1 MIWDYTEANP
11 FSASCGNWDGAC
23 LGWIPK
29 VIESLPGGAPAGI
42 GRQAAAQDSPPDHA
56 LAQTPDLANCIVI
69 SSDPPYYDNIGH
81 ADLSDFFYVWQRRT
95 LAKIHPD
102 LFRTML
108 VPKAKEL
115 VASPYRHGGKKQAE
129 AFFLTGM
136 SAALERMAECN
147 KRGLPATIYYAFKQS
162 ETDKNGT
169 ASTGWETFLDAAL
182 RAGFALSGTWPTRTD
197 LGNRMN
203 GQSTNALAS
212 SIVLVCRTREEA
224 AGAVTRAE
232 FRRELRAELP
242 AALASLQRAN
252 IAAVDVA
259 QASIGPGMAIFS
271 RHAQVL
277 EADGSA
283 MTVRTALQ
291 LTNEALDEHL
301 NAQEGEAD
309 SDTRFAVTWYEQH
322 GFESGAFGE
331 AETLAKARNVSVA
344 GIVEAGIARASAG
357 AWSVPPSW
365 RSERT
370 KDRLTK
376 RWRNPGI
383 ERPEIG
389 AWENV
394 VQAVTVMH
402 PAVDTVDDVN
412 IVVTGRLSGG

>member
-1 MIWDYTEANP
+1 
-11 FSASCGNWDGAC
+11 
-23 LGWIPK
+23 
-29 VIESLPGGAPAGI
+29 
-42 GRQAAAQDSPPDHA
+42 
-56 LAQTPDLANCIVI
+56 
-69 SSDPPYYDNIGH
+69 
-81 ADLSDFFYVWQRRT
+81 
-95 LAKIHPD
+95 
-102 LFRTML
+102 
-108 VPKAKEL
+108 
-115 VASPYRHGGKKQAE
+115 
-129 AFFLTGM
+129 
-136 SAALERMAECN
+136 
-147 KRGLPATIYYAFKQS
+147 
-162 ETDKNGT
+162 
-169 ASTGWETFLDAAL
+169 
-182 RAGFALSGTWPTRTD
+182 
-197 LGNRMN
+197 
-203 GQSTNALAS
+203 
-212 SIVLVCRTREEA
+212 
-224 AGAVTRAE
+224 
-232 FRRELRAELP
+232 
-242 AALASLQRAN
+242 
-252 IAAVDVA
+252 
-259 QASIGPGMAIFS
+259 MAIFS